1 MAIWAGT
8 REGMDDVVKG
18 NFVDCVEAGGGFRD
32 ADGAAEEFGGEVGE
46 TDVALSTGFDEVGW
60 AVSNPKPKGP
70 LAPSSPATPSKTTT
84 QPQRKASTSFSS
96 QTSTTPPPSAITPNT
111 SQPSTV
117 NSKTLSTPS
126 TVGKAQLCWRDVP
139 L

>member
-46 TDVALSTGFDEVGW
+46 TDVSENGGILILLLSPFFMAGLST
-60 AVSNPKPKGP
+60 
-70 LAPSSPATPSKTTT
+70 
-84 QPQRKASTSFSS
+84 
-96 QTSTTPPPSAITPNT
+96 
-111 SQPSTV
+111 
-117 NSKTLSTPS
+117 
-126 TVGKAQLCWRDVP
+126 
-139 L
+139 